1 MSALNFCRRR
11 GLSGAWRLC
20 TPVPVAGFVL
30 ALILIGLT
38 AALWPA
44 GVGAQTEV
52 PTYRLGP
59 GDVLNMRVWQ
69 VPDLDRSLTVDE
81 NGRITVPLIGDVQ
94 AAGRTAPE
102 IEAEIVE
109 RVQVYHRNVSRVS
122 LELTAYNSKAFYVIG
137 AVITPGRY
145 AAWPMPDVWRAIREA
160 GGVAA
165 DGDLSHV
172 RVYRLRDGQ
181 QVLETYNLEALTAQ
195 EGVLALPE
203 LAPGETVEVPRRPV
217 NPAGYVGSD
226 GIYVF
231 GQVLRPGVY
240 RVEAGARDVL
250 GFILQAGGP
259 LAEAD
264 MEEVVLLRPR
274 PDGSL
279 LRLEMDLEEYL
290 ADADDSHNPDVQA
303 GDTIF
308 VPRQTALMG
317 LIRSNLGILTTLA
330 TLATTIILLRNN

>member
-1 MSALNFCRRR
+1 MPARKSYRWPGLGCRRPHR
-11 GLSGAWRLC
+11 SCSPA
-20 TPVPVAGFVL
+20 
-30 ALILIGLT
+30 
-38 AALWPA
+38 AALLLAVLLAAAWPLPGA
-44 GVGAQTEV
+44 AQTEI
-52 PTYRLGP
+52 PLYRLGP
-59 GDVLNMRVWQ
+59 GDALNLRVWQ

-81 NGRITVPLIGDVQ
+81 NGRFTVPLIGDVQ

-109 RVQVYHRNVSRVS
+109 RIQVFHRNVSRVS

-160 GGVAA
+160 GGVAP

-181 QVLETYNLEALTAQ
+181 QVLETYNIEALTAQ

-203 LAPGETVEVPRRPV
+203 LAPGETVEVPHRPV

-231 GQVLRPGVY
+231 GQVLNPGVY

-250 GFILQAGGP
+250 GFVLQAGGP
-259 LAEAD
+259 LADAD
-264 MEEVVLLRPR
+264 IGKVVLLRPR

-279 LRLEMDLEEYL
+279 LRLEMNLKEYL
-290 ADADDSHNPDVQA
+290 ADADVSHNPEVQV

-308 VPRQTALMG
+308 IPRQTAVIG
-317 LIRSNLGILTTLA
+317 LIRSNLAILTTFA
-330 TLATTIILLRNN
+330 TLMTSIILLRNN

>member
-1 MSALNFCRRR
+1 LLAAC
-11 GLSGAWRLC
+11 G
-20 TPVPVAGFVL
+20 L
-30 ALILIGLT
+30 ALCL
-38 AALWPA
+38 AALWPSPA
-44 GVGAQTEV
+44 AAQVEA
-52 PTYRLGP
+52 PLYRLGP
-59 GDVLNMRVWQ
+59 GDVLNLRVWQ

-81 NGRITVPLIGDVQ
+81 NGRFTVPLIGDVQ

-102 IEAEIVE
+102 IETEIVE
-109 RVQVYHRNVSRVS
+109 RIQVFHRNVNRVS

-137 AVITPGRY
+137 AVLTPGRY

-160 GGVAA
+160 GGVAP

-181 QVLETYNLEALTAQ
+181 QVLETYNIEALTAQ

-264 MEEVVLLRPR
+264 MQEVVLLRPR

-279 LRLEMDLEEYL
+279 LRLEMDLDEYL
-290 ADADDSHNPDVQA
+290 ADADESHNPDVQA

>member
-1 MSALNFCRRR
+1 MSALNFCRCR
-11 GLSGAWRLC
+11 GLFRARPFC
-20 TPVPVAGFVL
+20 TSAPVAALVL

-44 GVGAQTEV
+44 AVGAQADA
-52 PTYRLGP
+52 PAYRLGP
-59 GDVLNMRVWQ
+59 GDVLNLRVWQ

-109 RVQVYHRNVSRVS
+109 RIQVHHRNVSRVS

-259 LAEAD
+259 LTDAD
-264 MEEVVLLRPR
+264 LGEVVLLRPR

-279 LRLEMDLEEYL
+279 LRLEMNLEEYL

-308 VPRQTALMG
+308 IPRQTSIGSLV
-317 LIRSNLGILTTLA
+317 RSNLGILTTLV
-330 TLATTIILLRNN
+330 TLVTSIILIRNN

>member
-1 MSALNFCRRR
+1 MPERKSTCARALVRACALRCLRPASFCLLLLLIATA
-11 GLSGAWRLC
+11 GPTHGFAQGEP
-20 TPVPVAGFVL
+20 PV
-30 ALILIGLT
+30 
-38 AALWPA
+38 
-44 GVGAQTEV
+44 
-52 PTYRLGP
+52 YRLGP
-59 GDVLNMRVWQ
+59 GDQLALRVWQ

-81 NGRITVPLIGDVQ
+81 NGRLTVPLIGDVQ
-94 AAGRTAPE
+94 AGGRTAPE

-109 RVQVYHRNVSRVS
+109 RIQVFHRTVNRVS

-137 AVITPGRY
+137 AVTTPGRY
-145 AAWPMPDVWRAIREA
+145 AVWPLPDVWRAIREA
-160 GGVAA
+160 GGVAP

-195 EGVLALPE
+195 EGVLDLPA

-231 GQVLRPGVY
+231 GQVLHPGIY
-240 RVEAGARDVL
+240 RLEAGASDVL

-259 LAEAD
+259 LGDAN
-264 MEEVVLLRPR
+264 MGKVVLLRPR

-279 LRLEMDLEEYL
+279 LRLEINVSEYL
-290 ADADDSHNPDVQA
+290 ADADDSQNPDVRA

-308 VPRQTALMG
+308 VPRQTAVMALV
-317 LIRSNLGILTTLA
+317 RSNLGILTTIA
-330 TLATTIILLRNN
+330 TLLTSFILLRNS

>member
-1 MSALNFCRRR
+1 M
-11 GLSGAWRLC
+11 
-20 TPVPVAGFVL
+20 
-30 ALILIGLT
+30 
-38 AALWPA
+38 AALAA
-44 GVGAQTEV
+44 GVWPLPAAAQTEAPV
-52 PTYRLGP
+52 YRLGP
-59 GDVLNMRVWQ
+59 GDVFNLRVWQ

-81 NGRITVPLIGDVQ
+81 NGRFTVPLIGDVQ

-102 IEAEIVE
+102 VEAEIVE
-109 RVQVYHRNVSRVS
+109 RIQVFHRSVSRVS

-145 AAWPMPDVWRAIREA
+145 ATWPLPDVWRAIREA
-160 GGVAA
+160 GGVAT
-165 DGDLSHV
+165 DGDLSRV

-181 QVLETYNLEALTAQ
+181 QVLETYNIEALTAQ

-231 GQVLRPGVY
+231 GQVLHPGVY

-259 LAEAD
+259 LTDAELGK
-264 MEEVVLLRPR
+264 VVLLRPR
-274 PDGSL
+274 SDGSL
-279 LRLEMDLEEYL
+279 LRLEMNLDEYL
-290 ADADDSHNPDVQA
+290 ADADESHNPDVQA

-308 VPRQTALMG
+308 IPRQTAVIG
-317 LIRSNLGILTTLA
+317 LIRSNLGILTTIA
-330 TLATTIILLRNN
+330 TLLTSFILLRNN

>member
-11 GLSGAWRLC
+11 GLSRARRLC
-20 TPVPVAGFVL
+20 APVPVAALVL
-30 ALILIGLT
+30 ALIGLT
-38 AALWPA
+38 AALWPV
-44 GVGAQTEV
+44 GVGAQTDA

-109 RVQVYHRNVSRVS
+109 RIQVYHRNVSRVS

-259 LAEAD
+259 LPEAD

-290 ADADDSHNPDVQA
+290 ADADDSHNPDIQA

-308 VPRQTALMG
+308 VPRETALMG